1 VGAPS
6 EFPPT
11 REGRN
16 FEGEPAVERFEEVEV
31 ERAKREKED
40 DVGEAG
46 FGEEGCFVAEDP
58 RVNFLNFV
66 KRPFVEGELEEEA
79 EPFVARFE
87 VGGGEVWGER
97 ETFEGTKEGGWDRSI
112 GSIIAKLLISIPRFK
127 NFATL

>member
-1 VGAPS
+1 MSSSEPDLSRGTVRGVGAPS
-6 EFPPT
+6 ELPPT

-46 FGEEGCFVAEDP
+46 FGEEGCFVEDP

-66 KRPFVEGELEEEA
+66 KRPFVEGEFEEV
-79 EPFVARFE
+79 EPV
-87 VGGGEVWGER
+87 VM
-97 ETFEGTKEGGWDRSI
+97 
-112 GSIIAKLLISIPRFK
+112 
-127 NFATL
+127 